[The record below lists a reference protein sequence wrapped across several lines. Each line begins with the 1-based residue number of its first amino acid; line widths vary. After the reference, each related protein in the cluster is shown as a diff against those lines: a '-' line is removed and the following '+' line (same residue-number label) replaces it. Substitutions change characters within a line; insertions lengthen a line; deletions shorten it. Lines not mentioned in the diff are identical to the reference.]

1 MTKGEGS
8 EGKGVRTAFSPHP
21 SPLSLQPKVRMWQ
34 YWGFRA
40 ALWLTARVPRWLGY
54 RVAALGGEL
63 YFWLNPAHSHKA
75 VENYAI
81 VLADDTSAARVRL
94 MARRSF
100 RNYAKSLFDF
110 FRQASV
116 DPDLYEADA
125 VITGFDHLDNALAQ
139 GRGVIVVTPHFGNW
153 DLAGGLV
160 AARGYPFAALA
171 DTFSPPEVDEL
182 VRGMRARLGLGS
194 IPLGS
199 GTLRRTL
206 AMLRRNQMVAFL
218 CDGPQRE
225 GGVEVTFFG
234 QRAWLPGGPARF
246 ALRSGAPML
255 FGYVGRRP
263 GDRTFFGGFSPLDA
277 YTPTGDEATDVR
289 GLTQEWVA
297 RLEDLLRQY
306 PDQWY
311 MFRRMWPE
319 ANVSMPHV

>member
-1 MTKGEGS
+1 
-8 EGKGVRTAFSPHP
+8 
-21 SPLSLQPKVRMWQ
+21 MWQ

-40 ALWLTARVPRWLGY
+40 ALWLATRVPRWLGY
-54 RVAALGGEL
+54 RLAALGGEL
-63 YFWLNPAHSHKA
+63 YFWLNPGHSHKA
-75 VENYAI
+75 VENYAVI
-81 VLADDTSAARVRL
+81 LADDVGAARVRL
-94 MARRSF
+94 TARRSF

-116 DPDLYEADA
+116 DPDLFEADA
-125 VITGFDHLDNALAQ
+125 HITGFNHVDDALAR

-171 DTFSPPEVDEL
+171 DTFSPPEVDTL

-218 CDGPQRE
+218 CDGPQPE
-225 GGVEVTFFG
+225 GGVEVSFFG
-234 QRAWLPGGPARF
+234 RPARLPGGPARF
-246 ALRSGAPML
+246 ALRSGATLL

-263 GDRTFFGGFSPLDA
+263 GDHTFFGGFEPLEA
-277 YTPTGDEATDVR
+277 YTPTGDEAADVR
-289 GLTQEWVA
+289 ALTQIWVA
-297 RLEDLLRQY
+297 RLEALLRQH

-311 MFRRMWPE
+311 MFRRMWPD
-319 ANVSMPHV
+319 ANESAPSA